1 MLFESENKAEVYMKD
16 IIAAELVDKTTAES
30 FEKGTM
36 TKEEVKR
43 IVAELR
49 VFVDGTMPIA
59 GIINAMTGTF
69 DFYKH
74 NSLTFV

>member
-16 IIAAELVDKTTAES
+16 IIAAELVDKKTAEN

-69 DFYKH
+69 LRIKII
-74 NSLTFV
+74 TFIF